1 MSLFN
6 FFKRNGSESNGEN
19 INHNR
24 FETTNALP
32 EIPENVFIEKENQ
45 NKSAEVSSND
55 KVVKDSNIE
64 LLFQFLDKDY
74 EEMGY
79 NDALR
84 NPDSS
89 HLDQN
94 LEAIKNSLFRVIRRV
109 KTFYEDFIK
118 EINFHIESRSRSGM
132 VDTVEELKMKK
143 SIAEDHIKKVIEIED
158 DAKNNIGES
167 QGIIISYSRGFRNG
181 LAAISH
187 SQIMTKKL

>member
-6 FFKRNGSESNGEN
+6 FFKKNGSETNGEN
-19 INHNR
+19 PSHNGMA
-24 FETTNALP
+24 TVNVKP

-45 NKSAEVSSND
+45 NGSSEGSNND
-55 KVVKDSNIE
+55 KSVINNID
-64 LLFQFLDKDY
+64 LLFQFLDKDF

-94 LEAIKNSLFRVIRRV
+94 LEAIKNSLFRVILRV
-109 KTFYEDFIK
+109 KTFYEDFMK

-143 SIAEDHIKKVIEIED
+143 SIAEDHIKKVIEIEN
-158 DAKNNIGES
+158 DAKNNTGES
-167 QGIIISYSRGFRNG
+167 QGMLISYSRGFRNG